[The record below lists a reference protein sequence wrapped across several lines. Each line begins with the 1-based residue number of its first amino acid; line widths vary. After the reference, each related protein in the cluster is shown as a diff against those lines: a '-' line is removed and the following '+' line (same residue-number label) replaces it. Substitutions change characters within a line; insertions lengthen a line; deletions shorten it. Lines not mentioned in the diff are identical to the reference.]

1 MPGPLGRAW
10 TRAYARLYDL
20 LFKAIEENGLRDAR
34 RDLVAPLSGRV
45 LEVGAGTGLNLA
57 HYPEA
62 VTELVLTEP
71 EDAMARLLERRP
83 EAARAAVVRAS
94 ADALPFPDAHFDA
107 VVCTLVLC
115 SVPRPDAALAEIRR
129 VLKPGGR
136 VVFVEHVR
144 SPDARR
150 ARWQDRLNRPWRA
163 FNVGC
168 NCNRD
173 TQAAIRASGLDV
185 VALETRRFEGMPAL
199 ASPQI
204 VGAAVRR

>member
-1 MPGPLGRAW
+1 MSGALGRAW

-20 LFKAIEENGLRDAR
+20 LFKTIEENGLRDTR
-34 RDLVAPLSGRV
+34 RSLVESLEGRV
-45 LEVGAGTGLNLA
+45 LEVGAGTGLNVA
-57 HYPEA
+57 HYPETL
-62 VTELVLTEP
+62 TELVLTEP
-71 EDAMARLLERRP
+71 EEAMARQLERRP
-83 EAARAAVVRAS
+83 EAARATVLRAS

-115 SVPRPDAALAEIRR
+115 SVPRPEAALAEIRR

-136 VVFVEHVR
+136 LAFVEHVR
-144 SPDARR
+144 SPDGRS

-173 TQAAIRASGLDV
+173 TESAIRAAGLEI
-185 VALETRRFEGMPAL
+185 VALETRRFEGMPRL

-204 VGAAVRR
+204 VGSARAP